1 MWARRVRF
9 RLSSAK
15 GYPRLGLPTQGFNWP
30 SGCTFFIPRSI
41 KGCLRLGL
49 PTQGFN
55 RPSRHAFMFKGTCQ
69 QVMVIITYRSTALSE
84 SDFSI
89 CNAIGVKTGMQKMK
103 TSFNHNFTTNTTRHC
118 FEADSLSPVES
129 PVCRSEAG
137 FSRYAYVCSATTALL
152 GSRPVESTDSPRRNY
167 PENNG
172 VATRYET
179 PGIY

>member
-1 MWARRVRF
+1 MWARRVRL
-9 RLSSAK
+9 RLSLAK

-89 CNAIGVKTGMQKMK
+89 CNAIGVKMGMQKK
-103 TSFNHNFTTNTTRHC
+103 KWRQVSTII
-118 FEADSLSPVES
+118 LPQILQGIV
-129 PVCRSEAG
+129 
-137 FSRYAYVCSATTALL
+137 
-152 GSRPVESTDSPRRNY
+152 SRPILYPQWSRQSVGAKRGLAAMPMCVRRQLHCWARG
-167 PENNG
+167 P
-172 VATRYET
+172 
-179 PGIY
+179 